1 MLLAWSILGLA
12 DAMLDS
18 TRPSKRLFSHQ
29 NGRMDSI
36 AGMRAGAV
44 HTPQQA
50 VLYLPP
56 AGTTSRCW
64 QHSSSLLHPQHPQ
77 LSQLV
82 QSGAAALS
90 CRLLSVG
97 DKPGHDFFRLLAQKL
112 EEYQVPM
119 PTVQIEYKNLT
130 VKTQAMVG
138 SAGIP
143 TAGNFGPQLLK
154 VSMSLEQV

>member
-1 MLLAWSILGLA
+1 MNTVNSIREHTALA
-12 DAMLDS
+12 DAS
-18 TRPSKRLFSHQ
+18 VEVSARL
-29 NGRMDSI
+29 N
-36 AGMRAGAV
+36 
-44 HTPQQA
+44 
-50 VLYLPP
+50 
-56 AGTTSRCW
+56 C
-64 QHSSSLLHPQHPQ
+64 
-77 LSQLV
+77 
-82 QSGAAALS
+82 S

-138 SAGIP
+138 NAGIP

-154 VSMSLEQV
+154 VSKTHL

>member
-1 MLLAWSILGLA
+1 
-12 DAMLDS
+12 
-18 TRPSKRLFSHQ
+18 
-29 NGRMDSI
+29 
-36 AGMRAGAV
+36 
-44 HTPQQA
+44 
-50 VLYLPP
+50 
-56 AGTTSRCW
+56 
-64 QHSSSLLHPQHPQ
+64 
-77 LSQLV
+77 
-82 QSGAAALS
+82 LS

-154 VSMSLEQV
+154 VRGPMRISRCAREQGCRAMLTLLAGKG

>member
-1 MLLAWSILGLA
+1 MNTINSIRAHTASA
-12 DAMLDS
+12 DATAEVSAPL
-18 TRPSKRLFSHQ
+18 T
-29 NGRMDSI
+29 
-36 AGMRAGAV
+36 
-44 HTPQQA
+44 
-50 VLYLPP
+50 
-56 AGTTSRCW
+56 C
-64 QHSSSLLHPQHPQ
+64 
-77 LSQLV
+77 
-82 QSGAAALS
+82 S

-138 SAGIP
+138 NAGIP

-154 VSMSLEQV
+154 VSKAHLKRITHAQQQTQDSSRQHHMFAYSLQESTFSCT

>member
-1 MLLAWSILGLA
+1 
-12 DAMLDS
+12 
-18 TRPSKRLFSHQ
+18 
-29 NGRMDSI
+29 
-36 AGMRAGAV
+36 
-44 HTPQQA
+44 
-50 VLYLPP
+50 
-56 AGTTSRCW
+56 
-64 QHSSSLLHPQHPQ
+64 
-77 LSQLV
+77 
-82 QSGAAALS
+82 
-90 CRLLSVG
+90 VG

-154 VSMSLEQV
+154 VNIRWTGAVVPDTAAASSADGSVQRSCPLQESVCTGHSLLPAGLP